1 MNYHN
6 PQLADLLAAEY
17 VLGTLKGRA
26 RQRFDGLL
34 HASPSLR
41 QRVQEWELRLNS
53 LAQDVPPVAPPQ
65 AAWENLQIRLFPSP
79 KPSTPA
85 PRANR
90 FERLAFWRGLTL
102 GSAVLA
108 SILAALLVVKPFTQD
123 ATGYVVLL
131 NDKQQYETTWTISAP
146 TDLEQLYV
154 KNMKPIQLPKDIRCV
169 LWVQPEGSSEL
180 YPLGVLPDKGDTMK
194 LQIDKNMRPKLPGQL
209 LVTREN
215 LSGPM
220 PTKPSGPAK
229 YEGKWM
235 RIPVEAF

>member
-41 QRVQEWELRLNS
+41 QRVQEWELRLNT
-53 LAQDVPPVAPPQ
+53 LAQDVPPVTPPQ
-65 AAWENLQIRLFPSP
+65 KAWDDLQARLFTTASTSP
-79 KPSTPA
+79 TPA
-85 PRANR
+85 ATRANR

-108 SILAALLVVKPFTQD
+108 SVMAVLLVVRPFTQD
-123 ATGYVVLL
+123 APGYVVLL
-131 NDKQQYETTWTISAP
+131 NDKNQYQTTWMISAP
-146 TDLEQLYV
+146 TDLEQLHV
-154 KNMKPIQLPKDIRCV
+154 KNMIPMDLPKDIRCV
-169 LWVQPEGSSEL
+169 LWLQPEGSSEL
-180 YPLGVLPDKGDTMK
+180 YPLGVLPDNGDTSRLK
-194 LQIDKNMRPKLPGQL
+194 IDKNMRPRLPGQL
-209 LVTREN
+209 LVTMED

-229 YEGKWM
+229 YQSEWM
-235 RIPVEAF
+235 PVEAF

>member
-41 QRVQEWELRLNS
+41 QRVQEWELRLNP
-53 LAQDVPPVAPPQ
+53 LAQDVPPATPPP
-65 AAWENLQIRLFPSP
+65 AAWEGLQGRLFPAP
-79 KPSTPA
+79 PA
-85 PRANR
+85 EPLASR

-102 GSAVLA
+102 GSGVLA
-108 SILAALLVVKPFTQD
+108 GILAVLLVVKPTGQD
-123 ATGYVVLL
+123 ASGYVVLL
-131 NDKQQYETTWTISAP
+131 NDTKQYQATWMISAP

-154 KNMKPIQLPKDIRCV
+154 KNMKPMQLPKDIRCV
-169 LWVQPEGSSEL
+169 LWLQPEGSSQL
-180 YPLGVLPDKGDTMK
+180 YPLGVLPDKGDASR
-194 LQIDKNMRPKLPGQL
+194 LQIDKNMRSKLPGQL
-209 LVTREN
+209 LVTRED

-220 PTKPSGPAK
+220 PTKPSGPPQF
-229 YEGKWM
+229 EGKWM
-235 RIPVEAF
+235 PVEAF

>member
-6 PQLADLLAAEY
+6 PELADLLAVEY

-34 HASPSLR
+34 YASPSLR
-41 QRVQEWELRLNS
+41 QRVQDWELRLNQ
-53 LAQDVPPVAPPQ
+53 LAQDVPPVTPPQ
-65 AAWENLQIRLFPSP
+65 AAWEGLQSRLFPP
-79 KPSTPA
+79 PTPSTPA
-85 PRANR
+85 TSR

-108 SILAALLVVKPFTQD
+108 SVLAALLLVRPFTQD
-123 ATGYVVLL
+123 TSGYVVLL
-131 NDKQQYETTWTISAP
+131 NDKKQYETTWMISAP
-146 TDLEQLYV
+146 TDLQQLYV

-169 LWVQPEGSSEL
+169 LWVQPEGSSQL

-215 LSGPM
+215 MSGPM

-229 YEGKWM
+229 YEGQWM
-235 RIPVEAF
+235 PVEAF